1 MERVSWCIGADGAV
15 RAAAERYE
23 YESIIVNDY
32 YCNRICLD
40 LHIFYKND
48 PEGSKTKKYGV
59 RRPAETMMF
68 PLSPARIAV
77 FLLKRLK
84 IDPAVELFGVV
95 FAVEEGAAQT
105 PFTFL
110 GKGKQGLAGADG
122 AGQQGAVFPRNRE
135 GRAVFFLF
143 SAVVKIPALHGAPPW
158 ERGRFVAKLSSSF
171 PTEQKWG

>member
-1 MERVSWCIGADGAV
+1 MSQLSLMITTVTVFAW
-15 RAAAERYE
+15 
-23 YESIIVNDY
+23 
-32 YCNRICLD
+32 ICTF
-40 LHIFYKND
+40 FYKND